1 MLVIPLLVAAAL
13 VLLGMGV
20 AGLLLAADGGVALPQ
35 RGERGDEQVP
45 LDDPGPGLQP
55 AGGSGVPHR
64 AGRAP
69 ADEKDG
75 MMTMGFMT
83 PFHGLCIRSTS
94 SCLSTNAHTDPS
106 PIFSCHFL
114 SHYQYCASICPLQ
127 LRIDHLLV
135 VLQSVVGND
144 TCIPVGKEKN
154 CQKNLFRLF
163 H

>member
-1 MLVIPLLVAAAL
+1 
-13 VLLGMGV
+13 MGA

-69 ADEKDG
+69 ADEKGG

-83 PFHGLCIRSTS
+83 PPFTAFAFAVPHHACQPMRIQILH
-94 SCLSTNAHTDPS
+94 LS
-106 PIFSCHFL
+106 FSCHFL
-114 SHYQYCASICPLQ
+114 SHCQYCASICPLQ

-144 TCIPVGKEKN
+144 TCIPVGKQEN

-163 H
+163 HADP

>member
-1 MLVIPLLVAAAL
+1 
-13 VLLGMGV
+13 MGA

-69 ADEKDG
+69 ADEKGG

-83 PFHGLCIRSTS
+83 PFHGFCMAWQTVCPAYPAERWRLYWAFMTIS
-94 SCLSTNAHTDPS
+94 SVLST
-106 PIFSCHFL
+106 
-114 SHYQYCASICPLQ
+114 ICSAETVP
-127 LRIDHLLV
+127 
-135 VLQSVVGND
+135 
-144 TCIPVGKEKN
+144 PEK
-154 CQKNLFRLF
+154 
-163 H
+163 